1 MTSALF
7 DTNVL
12 YSALLYPKGA
22 AGLLLR
28 LAIAG
33 QFELWVSAS
42 VLDELEAILSRPKAK
57 KELGRSA
64 SRAEVEELLEAF
76 AGAFYNIGECPTSDV
91 VPGDPRDN
99 HIVSAAVYAQ
109 VDYLVSGDKKHVLP
123 LKSHPGLRALG
134 LNVVTISEF
143 IEILAS
149 DVKP

>member
-28 LAIAG
+28 LAMAG
-33 QFELWVSAS
+33 RFELWVSS
-42 VLDELEAILSRPKAK
+42 GVLDELEAILSRPKAR
-57 KELGRSA
+57 KELGRACSK
-64 SRAEVEELLEAF
+64 SEVAELVSAF
-76 AGAFYNIGECPTSDV
+76 AGAFFNIGECPTSEV

-99 HIVSAAVYAQ
+99 HVVSAAVYAQ

-123 LKSHPGLRALG
+123 LKSHPGLHALG
-134 LNVVTISEF
+134 LKVVTISEF

-149 DVKP
+149 DIKS